1 MEVSLETFLI
11 VPSTLRLFKLIGYI
25 TLKAVAS

>member
-11 VPSTLRLFKLIGYI
+11 VPLTLRLFIGYI